1 MAQKWH
7 AHVDDMYNQKCY
19 TCIVSKWD
27 RTIGTPFSE
36 LKVALK
42 AAFLLPKINGKE
54 VIGMVKHLRKDGKLK
69 TAYWSLVG
77 IASSTLI
84 SLQPVMADTIWTRFS
99 TIMKDIYGQLV
110 GISTIVAVTVAAIA
124 LLVRMISRN
133 QRAVDEATSWLKR
146 IVVTWIVLNSLGF
159 VVAYL
164 QPLIAGGQYTG

>member
-1 MAQKWH
+1 
-7 AHVDDMYNQKCY
+7 
-19 TCIVSKWD
+19 
-27 RTIGTPFSE
+27 
-36 LKVALK
+36 
-42 AAFLLPKINGKE
+42 
-54 VIGMVKHLRKDGKLK
+54 MVKHLHKDGRLK

-99 TIMKDIYGQLV
+99 TIMKDVYGQLV